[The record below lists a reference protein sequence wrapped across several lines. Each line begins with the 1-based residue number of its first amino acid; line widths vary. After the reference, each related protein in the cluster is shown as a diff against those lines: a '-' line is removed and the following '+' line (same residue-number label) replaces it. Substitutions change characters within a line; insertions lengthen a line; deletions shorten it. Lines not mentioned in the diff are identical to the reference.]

1 MHSIKNLISILWQEY
16 KFVRFMRKSKPPQ
29 KEFRNEWNEKKG
41 VPVGFDQGAWE
52 CWYRK
57 RNRCPCCPWQKRKQ
71 KMSGANSAPAN
82 QCNRNTGW
90 TLIEIQGCCSPA
102 FFSLPCTQQL
112 LLRLRFLLFFS
123 LTPNK
128 LDSMVACGSSLRNPN
143 KLLTMN

>member
-90 TLIEIQGCCSPA
+90 TLIEIQGCRSPA
-102 FFSLPCTQQL
+102 FFFFTLYPTTTTSIAFSAFLFSNSKQTRFDGC
-112 LLRLRFLLFFS
+112 LRFFS
-123 LTPNK
+123 SKP
-128 LDSMVACGSSLRNPN
+128 
-143 KLLTMN
+143 